1 MMLSHTYDY
10 RTTFETSQRVNW
22 KLEDVMKRRPL
33 DFTRPFLPD
42 SIAGVNG
49 IRCLTAAE
57 KLKLNQIRGSTCCVR
72 HGAPEGAGAVPP
84 PSAPFDQRAGVVKWC
99 ET

>member
-22 KLEDVMKRRPL
+22 KLEDVIEGRSL

-42 SIAGVNG
+42 SLAGVNG
-49 IRCLTAAE
+49 IRCLTAA
-57 KLKLNQIRGSTCCVR
+57 GS
-72 HGAPEGAGAVPP
+72 
-84 PSAPFDQRAGVVKWC
+84 
-99 ET
+99 